1 MILAQNR
8 ALKLTHH
15 IKHKIL
21 IPFRLVP
28 NEGLTA
34 EKLAFSI
41 TIGIVAG
48 LFPVIGTTTVVSV
61 LLTLLFRQNLM
72 IVQAVQ
78 WLLGLAQVFL
88 IIPFMQL
95 GAFILNQRGL
105 HITMH
110 QMSIAF
116 APGFL
121 SGIKTVGVLHLYAI
135 MTWLILAIP
144 ASAISYFAFRAVFQK
159 KNPVNPVH
167 EI

>member
-8 ALKLTHH
+8 ALVLTHH
-15 IKHKIL
+15 IKSKFL

-28 NEGLTA
+28 KEGLTA
-34 EKLAFSI
+34 ETLAFSI

-48 LFPVIGTTTVVSV
+48 LFPVIGATTLVSV
-61 LLTLLFRQNLM
+61 LLTLLFRQNIM

-78 WLLGLAQVFL
+78 WILGLVQVFL
-88 IIPFMQL
+88 VIPFMQL
-95 GAFILNQRGL
+95 GAFILNQHSL

-110 QMSIAF
+110 QISNAF

-135 MTWLILAIP
+135 MTWSILAIP
-144 ASAISYFAFRAVFQK
+144 ASAISYFAFRTIFQK
-159 KNPVNPVH
+159 KKIKS
-167 EI
+167 EAL

>member
-8 ALKLTHH
+8 ALVLTHH
-15 IKHKIL
+15 IKNKFL

-28 NEGLTA
+28 KEGLTA
-34 EKLAFSI
+34 ETLAFSI

-48 LFPVIGTTTVVSV
+48 LFPVIGTTTLVSV
-61 LLTLLFRQNLM
+61 LLTLVFRQNLM

-95 GAFILNQRGL
+95 GAFILNHPGL

-110 QMSIAF
+110 QISNAF
-116 APGFL
+116 APGFF
-121 SGIKTVGVLHLYAI
+121 SGLKTVGVLHLYAI
-135 MTWLILAIP
+135 MTWSILAIP
-144 ASAISYFAFRAVFQK
+144 ASAISYFAFRTIFQK
-159 KNPVNPVH
+159 KKIKS
-167 EI
+167 EAL

>member
-8 ALKLTHH
+8 ALKITHH
-15 IKHKIL
+15 IKNKIF

-28 NEGLTA
+28 KEGLTA

-48 LFPVIGTTTVVSV
+48 LFPVIGATTLVSV

-78 WLLGLAQVFL
+78 WILGLAQVFL
-88 IIPFMQL
+88 VIPLMQL
-95 GAFILNQRGL
+95 GAFILNQHSL

-110 QMSIAF
+110 QISIAF
-116 APGFL
+116 QPGFF
-121 SGIKTVGVLHLYAI
+121 SGIKTVGILHLYAI
-135 MTWLILAIP
+135 LTWSILAIP
-144 ASAISYFAFRAVFQK
+144 ASAISYFAFRTIFQK
-159 KNPVNPVH
+159 KK
-167 EI
+167 IKFQAL

>member
-8 ALKLTHH
+8 ALKITHH
-15 IKHKIL
+15 IKNKIF
-21 IPFRLVP
+21 IPFQLVP
-28 NEGLTA
+28 KEGLTA

-41 TIGIVAG
+41 TIGIVSG
-48 LFPVIGTTTVVSV
+48 LFPVIGATTLVSV
-61 LLTLLFRQNLM
+61 LLTVLFRQNLM

-78 WLLGLAQVFL
+78 WILGLAQVFL

-95 GAFILNQRGL
+95 GAFILNHHGL

-110 QMSIAF
+110 QISNAF

-135 MTWLILAIP
+135 MTWSILAIP
-144 ASAISYFAFRAVFQK
+144 AGAISYFVFRTIFQK
-159 KNPVNPVH
+159 KKIKS
-167 EI
+167 EAL